1 MSNWRDNPN
10 LIECYENCVAMF
22 RGEKITPWAQPFKQ
36 NIITRPDQSI
46 EIMERRLALRLSQRE
61 LAAHAGMNQS
71 FISRA
76 ENGSSRSVWPVII
89 STLDRLEQQ

>member
-10 LIECYENCVAMF
+10 LVECYENCIAMF
-22 RGEKITPWAQPFKQ
+22 RGEKITPWARPFK
-36 NIITRPDQSI
+36 IKIAPEQSV
-46 EIMERRLALRLSQRE
+46 EIMERRLALRLSQRD
-61 LAAHAGMNQS
+61 LAAHVGINQS